1 MKNSV
6 LYIRTDANEVI
17 ATGHV
22 MRCLTIAEEYRKK
35 AGEVCFIISDEN
47 LAKMIDRRRY
57 NVIVTNTKWN
67 SVDIESEYKLLKH
80 KIRRS
85 DWLLI
90 DSYHI
95 YSSYAAR
102 IKQLLNVVVFD
113 DMFSEKKIADVIINY
128 NVFYRRFDYLN
139 RYKHEKCILLLGEKY
154 VPLRK
159 QFREIEPE
167 INVRKYERP
176 KILLMCGGA
185 DKPNL
190 IYETL
195 QYLKENKPELF
206 LQVDWKIVVGSFY
219 SNIDQLNLLIQGY
232 LNIELLCNVE
242 NMAAL
247 MNKCDLCVT
256 AASTVLYECCA
267 MLLPTLFF
275 VVSEDQKYDAEVFS
289 KDNMLLYC
297 GNYMDG
303 KKEAL
308 KRMEVVLSKIVKNR
322 EQQYKM
328 KQMMKKFVDAKG
340 AERIVAALMGEKNE

>member
-1 MKNSV
+1 M
-6 LYIRTDANEVI
+6 
-17 ATGHV
+17 
-22 MRCLTIAEEYRKK
+22 
-35 AGEVCFIISDEN
+35 
-47 LAKMIDRRRY
+47 
-57 NVIVTNTKWN
+57 
-67 SVDIESEYKLLKH
+67 
-80 KIRRS
+80 
-85 DWLLI
+85 
-90 DSYHI
+90 
-95 YSSYAAR
+95 
-102 IKQLLNVVVFD
+102 
-113 DMFSEKKIADVIINY
+113 
-128 NVFYRRFDYLN
+128 
-139 RYKHEKCILLLGEKY
+139 
-154 VPLRK
+154 
-159 QFREIEPE
+159 
-167 INVRKYERP
+167 
-176 KILLMCGGA
+176 
-185 DKPNL
+185 
-190 IYETL
+190 